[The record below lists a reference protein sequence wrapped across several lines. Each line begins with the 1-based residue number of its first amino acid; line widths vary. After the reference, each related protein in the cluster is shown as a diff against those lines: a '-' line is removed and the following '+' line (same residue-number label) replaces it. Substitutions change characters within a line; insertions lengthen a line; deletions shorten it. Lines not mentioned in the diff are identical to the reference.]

1 MAGTKTGFLYFDQ
14 GQLVHAI
21 AGPLRGEDAAR
32 EILTWAGGTVR
43 PSDSYWVKPPTIQ
56 LSWQALLISA
66 AQAQDESAHTESG
79 IAPKLEVADTHRKP
93 EMKAAEPE
101 AGIARLVELTVSGEV
116 LRSLGEVGDF
126 ADAAAYC
133 AQLAQLVGE
142 GLGLEDFSGLECTS
156 EGKTML
162 VYETATSIVA
172 LEGDPHADAVG
183 VHRKRA
189 GV

>member
-1 MAGTKTGFLYFDQ
+1 MADLIQLECTRGLTRAVRVMAGTNTGFLYFDQ

-79 IAPKLEVADTHRKP
+79 IRGRLGRLESSAS
-93 EMKAAEPE
+93 A
-101 AGIARLVELTVSGEV
+101 SGW
-116 LRSLGEVGDF
+116 
-126 ADAAAYC
+126 
-133 AQLAQLVGE
+133 
-142 GLGLEDFSGLECTS
+142 
-156 EGKTML
+156 
-162 VYETATSIVA
+162 
-172 LEGDPHADAVG
+172 
-183 VHRKRA
+183 
-189 GV
+189 